1 MSIQRKFLIAITVV
15 IAAFAVVI
23 AIITSISASSEAE
36 DKISQQKDQ
45 LSARLTNILTVTDSL
60 MHERVV
66 SSMKLLKER
75 GDEMGTPSQGGE
87 VMVKQ
92 TPATQLFIGGEA
104 QANNFALVDGLTAVM
119 GGTATLFSKT
129 GDDFIR
135 VSTNV
140 IKDGERAIGTKLAP
154 QGKAMAQIRQR
165 KAYYGAVDILGS
177 PYLTAYE
184 PMFNAAQQVIG
195 IWYVGYSADLNVLE
209 EAITKSKLL
218 EEGFV
223 ALKDSKGNL
232 RMFSSHVNEATVN
245 NALANGDDNW
255 DISIIPF
262 EKWGYELILAAS
274 SDEKSSLVAG
284 AVFSV
289 LLKIIV
295 ASVAILATIF
305 FLINYLVG
313 KPLDQFIGVVNDLA
327 SGEGDL
333 TFRFNANSSDEFGQM
348 AKGFN
353 KLLSQLQTTLR
364 SVNQAT
370 DTMLSQSRQ
379 LNDTA
384 VKSSST
390 VTELT
395 SETSAIGDALSTLQ
409 ENAVAVS
416 TNINHSNEAAGAAD
430 SDTRNSVSVLS
441 ATIKDIE
448 AQAQNIDTSVQVIN
462 ELAAASEQI
471 SGVMDVIRNI
481 AEQTNLLALNA
492 AIEAA
497 RAGEQGRGFAVVADE
512 VRSLASRTQSSTEEI
527 RVMIERLQQGSRE
540 AADKMQ
546 QNKDNAFATVQV
558 TQNAGES
565 LEKSLHAVA
574 TITELN
580 QEAATMA
587 SRQASITEDVA
598 KRLTSIQKVGNQN
611 SDYAR
616 QVAHNC
622 AQLVDEISS
631 MQQQL
636 KRYRF

>member
-1 MSIQRKFLIAITVV
+1 MSIQRKFLVAITVV
-15 IAAFAVVI
+15 IAAFSVVI
-23 AIITSISASSEAE
+23 AIITSVSASSEAE
-36 DKISQQKDQ
+36 DKINQQKEQ
-45 LSARLTNILTVTDSL
+45 LSARLTNILTVTDAL

-75 GDEMGTPSQGGE
+75 GDKLGVPSQGGE

-92 TPATQLFIGGEA
+92 TPATQLLIGGQP
-104 QANNFALVDGLTAVM
+104 QANDFALVDGLTAVM

-140 IKDGERAIGTKLAP
+140 IKDGQRAIGTKLAP
-154 QGKAMAQIRQR
+154 QGKAMEQIKQR
-165 KAYYGAVDILGS
+165 KAFYGAVDILGS

-184 PMFNAAQQVIG
+184 PMFNAAQEVIG

-209 EAITKSKLL
+209 DAITKSKLL

-223 ALKDSKGNL
+223 ALQDSKGNL
-232 RMFSSHVNEATVN
+232 RMHSAHVSDDIVK
-245 NALANGDDNW
+245 NALSSSGGDW
-255 DISIIPF
+255 EVTVIPF
-262 EKWGYELILAAS
+262 DAWGYKLILASSAS
-274 SDEKSSLVAG
+274 EKSALATS

-289 LLKIIV
+289 LIKIVI
-295 ASVAILATIF
+295 ASAAVLATLF
-305 FLINYLVG
+305 FLINHMVG
-313 KPLDQFIGVVNDLA
+313 KPLEQFIGVVNDLA
-327 SGEGDL
+327 SGEGNL
-333 TFRFNANSSDEFGQM
+333 TFRFNANTSDEFGQM
-348 AKGFN
+348 AKAFN

-370 DTMLSQSRQ
+370 DTMLSQSRA

-384 VKSSST
+384 AQSSST
-390 VTELT
+390 VSALT
-395 SETSAIGDALSTLQ
+395 SETRAIGDALSTLQ
-409 ENAVAVS
+409 ENAAAVS
-416 TNINHSNEAAGAAD
+416 NNIHRSNDAAGAAD
-430 SDTRNSVSVLS
+430 ADTRNSVSVLS
-441 ATIKDIE
+441 ATIRDIE

-512 VRSLASRTQSSTEEI
+512 VRSLASRTQTSTEEI

-546 QNKDNAFATVQV
+546 QNKDNAFSTVQV
-558 TQNAGES
+558 TQKAGES

-580 QEAATMA
+580 QEAASMA
-587 SRQASITEDVA
+587 SHQASITEQVA
-598 KRLTSIQKVGNQN
+598 KRLNSIQNVGSKN

-616 QVAHNC
+616 QVAQNC
-622 AQLVDEISS
+622 TQLVEEISN